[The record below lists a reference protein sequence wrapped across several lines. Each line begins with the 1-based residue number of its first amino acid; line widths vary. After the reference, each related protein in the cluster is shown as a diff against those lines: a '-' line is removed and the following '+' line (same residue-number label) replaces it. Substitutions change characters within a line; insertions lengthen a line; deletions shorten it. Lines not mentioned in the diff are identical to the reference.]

1 MNKEIDFPKK
11 CGAAS
16 VGEYN
21 RVILYYQL
29 SWWHK
34 FANVKSWKDF
44 LKCSG
49 RFLFSRSFLRLLLK
63 RPSRVALAHVLLVPG
78 YQAVCRWSTADQ
90 GGDKNRSTSNSPC
103 FSLVVVICIA
113 VWETPFYGM
122 MQAGQK
128 LGIVYIGK
136 AGGKVCA
143 ETFRLVSFTYL
154 YLIWSRTTSW
164 FVILQF
170 NLLMFSWSV
179 ISVVS

>member
-1 MNKEIDFPKK
+1 MVV
-11 CGAAS
+11 S
-16 VGEYN
+16 
-21 RVILYYQL
+21 
-29 SWWHK
+29 
-34 FANVKSWKDF
+34 
-44 LKCSG
+44 
-49 RFLFSRSFLRLLLK
+49 SFLV
-63 RPSRVALAHVLLVPG
+63 PSQTLAKETLASCPRACSPCAGLPS
-78 YQAVCRWSTADQ
+78 CIWRRWSTADQ

-113 VWETPFYGM
+113 VWETPFYGI